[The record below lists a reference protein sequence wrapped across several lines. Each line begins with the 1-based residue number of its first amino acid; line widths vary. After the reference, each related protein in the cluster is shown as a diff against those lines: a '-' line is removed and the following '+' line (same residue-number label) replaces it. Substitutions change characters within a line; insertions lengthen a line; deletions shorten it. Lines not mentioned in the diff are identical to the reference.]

1 MFSTLSLQ
9 NYLDY
14 CTYNSSILDKHE
26 IGGTLSGMEKEKIHA
41 VFRLLNTENE
51 DRL

>member
-14 CTYNSSILDKHE
+14 CIYNNSILDKQE
-26 IGGTLSGMEKEKIHA
+26 IGGTLSGIEKEKIHA
-41 VFRLLNTENE
+41 VFWL
-51 DRL
+51 